1 MDVEQIALELNDMA
15 ETIYFTQQMQ
25 NHPAMQAL
33 TPNAQK
39 QFKALLDEATNKKEE
54 TPQNVVSPSLK
65 MKF

>member
-1 MDVEQIALELNDMA
+1 MDVEQIALELNEMA

-33 TPNAQK
+33 TPTAQK
-39 QFKALLDEATNKKEE
+39 QFKELLDEATNKKEE
-54 TPQNVVSPSLK
+54 TTQNVVSSSLK